1 MDETLDFLNARIKA
15 LESKIENLE
24 AQLEVAK
31 QVTFN
36 NY

>member
-1 MDETLDFLNARIKA
+1 MDHTVEYLLHRIKA

-36 NY
+36 KY